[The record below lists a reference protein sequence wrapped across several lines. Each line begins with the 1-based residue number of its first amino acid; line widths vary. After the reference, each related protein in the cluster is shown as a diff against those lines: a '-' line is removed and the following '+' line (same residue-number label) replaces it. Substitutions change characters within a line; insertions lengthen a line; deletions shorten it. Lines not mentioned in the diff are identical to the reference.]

1 MQKAILL
8 SCDVNVIM
16 THHDCQCH
24 YIFKHRLITYLDQI
38 EFKLSYFL
46 SNILNTLWKETFVCV
61 Y

>member
-38 EFKLSYFL
+38 QFKLSYFL
-46 SNILNTLWKETFVCV
+46 SNILNR
-61 Y
+61 